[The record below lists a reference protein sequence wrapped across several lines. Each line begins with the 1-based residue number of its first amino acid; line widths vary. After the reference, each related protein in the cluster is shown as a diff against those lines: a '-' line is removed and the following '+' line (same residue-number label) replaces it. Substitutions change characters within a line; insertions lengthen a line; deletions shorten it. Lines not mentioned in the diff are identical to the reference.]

1 MEKTYEYKTCKII
14 CIGYP
19 TTYGYQCLECRVLDM
34 ENMYE
39 RERLSKLRNWKKE
52 LEIEH
57 RRLQNKIRKIDK
69 YEMYDDNISESDK
82 TEDKDYVEPTPVKRK
97 WTSLTQKMGE
107 RKTQTK
113 ERKNKK
119 GQSSEEISEEESEF
133 F

>member
-82 TEDKDYVEPTPVKRK
+82 TEDKDYVEPTPVK
-97 WTSLTQKMGE
+97 
-107 RKTQTK
+107 
-113 ERKNKK
+113 
-119 GQSSEEISEEESEF
+119 
-133 F
+133 